1 MATRKRRVRKQRGSR
16 TCGWGTSGQHR
27 DGGMKGGRGKSGY
40 RKHNWTYVIRYGLT
54 RRKIGFN
61 SINEMD
67 RKPPINIGELD
78 SKVDKLISQGLAE
91 KKGQKIEVDLTKLGY
106 EKLLGSGK
114 ISRPIDIKVRKCS
127 ENAAKK
133 IEEAGGS
140 IISIGKEKG

>member
-27 DGGMKGGRGKSGY
+27 DGGMKGGRGKSGM

-54 RRKIGFN
+54 RRKIGF
-61 SINEMD
+61 SPIND
-67 RKPPINIGELD
+67 INKKPPINIGELD
-78 SKVDKLISQGLAE
+78 SKVDKLIAQGLAE
-91 KKGQKIEVDLTKLGY
+91 KKGQKIEIDLTKLGY

-114 ISRPIDIKVRKCS
+114 ISRPIDIKVMKCS

-140 IISIGKEKG
+140 IISISKE